1 MKARTRFLTY
11 LLLAGIA
18 SPNPAI
24 GRTAEETTALYEQV
38 KFVGNA
44 CGVDV
49 SEQASWKRITYSPAF
64 FWYTSHVALHGE
76 PTADQKL
83 LIKGAVNSSAPM
95 GIIVDELK
103 VSDGLAKLKRLES
116 SIQAGSR

>member
-1 MKARTRFLTY
+1 
-11 LLLAGIA
+11 
-18 SPNPAI
+18 
-24 GRTAEETTALYEQV
+24 
-38 KFVGNA
+38 
-44 CGVDV
+44 
-49 SEQASWKRITYSPAF
+49 
-64 FWYTSHVALHGE
+64 VALHSE